1 MNLWGHAWIFLSR
14 ALLLNVWEQP
24 TNEYEQISGKCL
36 TWESCHNLHGVLQNY
51 SVRSWWKKIT
61 CEINASIFM
70 TRLGSSSVTLVADR
84 QMLDKNNNKQYT
96 YCSLIFSFV
105 LFEFSSIPL
114 LNCILYGIYLFSS
127 LAVSVVDPCRN
138 WYSEMKSSMAVW
150 PDKAETEKENKE
162 WSEGLQG

>member
-1 MNLWGHAWIFLSR
+1 
-14 ALLLNVWEQP
+14 
-24 TNEYEQISGKCL
+24 
-36 TWESCHNLHGVLQNY
+36 
-51 SVRSWWKKIT
+51 
-61 CEINASIFM
+61 M

-105 LFEFSSIPL
+105 FSEFSSIPL

-138 WYSEMKSSMAVW
+138 
-150 PDKAETEKENKE
+150 
-162 WSEGLQG
+162 